1 MAYIGNRVAT
11 SGTSIKADKSAPANS
26 LRVKSNGNIGVGVA
40 EPSSKLHVAGTVT
53 ATAFAGDGS
62 ALTGIESL
70 PAAIDVNGSAPG
82 DSLAIDSAGKVGIG
96 TTSPLTN
103 LVTVGTSMAT
113 SQAFVGSVADT
124 SYSGGI
130 INLSNSS
137 RSIGITADPTNAGTG
152 SLINFSVDGSE
163 RMRID
168 SSGKV
173 GIGATSPTTSL
184 EINAANTLG
193 ATFTGTT
200 AGEGV
205 EVSQTSYTA
214 NNYVSLIE
222 GKYLASQAAPHVR
235 IGAQYTGS
243 GSKLVFGTSNSYGSG
258 ITNSAL
264 IIDPSGD
271 ITTSGKI
278 TPGTYRPG
286 EIIETIACM
295 CDGSTVSVLSGD
307 YTITNCSA
315 AQSSTS
321 SYVVM
326 TGSSVAYTPPAGT
339 KRVLYRY
346 NFKFDVTGYSGIS
359 HFKVQVDGTDVI
371 PSSRN
376 YSSNYASTN
385 WHHANLELGVEWVF
399 DCDAASDDAANGKFT
414 SWTSAKTIRGVHRH
428 YGGGYAHRLHGNVW
442 WDGAGASGTRNAPI
456 KPFLYIQAIA

>member
-70 PAAIDVNGSAPG
+70 PAAIDVNGSAPD

-96 TTSPLTN
+96 TTSPTTN

-137 RSIGITADPTNAGTG
+137 RSIGITSDPTNAGAG
-152 SLINFSVDGSE
+152 SILNFSVDGTE

-168 SSGKV
+168 SAGKV

-193 ATFTGTT
+193 STFTGTT

-214 NNYVSLIE
+214 DNYVSLIE

-235 IGAQYTGS
+235 IGAQYTGG
-243 GSKLVFGTSNSYGSG
+243 GSKLIFGTSNSYGSG
-258 ITNSAL
+258 ITNSAMT
-264 IIDPSGD
+264 IDPSGD

-295 CDGSTVSVLSGD
+295 CDGSTVSVLSGS
-307 YTITNCSA
+307 YTITNVTA
-315 AQSSTS
+315 GQASTAS
-321 SYVVM
+321 HVVM

-339 KRVLYRY
+339 KRVIYRY
-346 NFKFDVTGYSGIS
+346 NFKWDCTGYSGIS
-359 HFKVQVDGTDVI
+359 HFKVQIDGTDVI

-376 YSSNYASTN
+376 YSSNYASSN

-399 DCDAASDDAANGKFT
+399 DCAAASDDAANGKFT
-414 SWTSAKTIRGVHRH
+414 SWTSAKTIRGLHRH
-428 YGGGYAHRLHGNVW
+428 YGGGYSHTLHQNVW
-442 WDGAGASGTRNAPI
+442 WDGTGASGARQAPI
-456 KPFLYIQAIA
+456 KPMLLIQAIA